1 MAQRGF
7 FQLGLAL
14 SLSLS
19 LSLSPSMSL
28 STYADDGPQHDH
40 QHHGTEKLGTVDFPV
55 SCNAAAQRAFGRAV
69 ALIHSFWYDEAEK
82 AFAQVAELDPSCAMA
97 YWGIAMSNFHPIWA
111 PPTPPEL
118 ARGRGAVDKGRALP
132 IPTERERDYMAAIAA
147 YYKDADTLDHGIR
160 KVHFE
165 KAMEQVYLK
174 NPKDREAAIFYALAL
189 LGTAPPTDKTYAQQR
204 KAGDILNKVLPG
216 AEDHPGVAHYLIH
229 SFDYPELA
237 EVALPAAR
245 VYSKIAATS
254 PHALHMPSHIFTR
267 LGLWDDSIESNLA
280 SRDAALRH
288 VQKTGPGYSSFDQLH
303 ADDYLAYAYLQEAR
317 DKDAARVL
325 GEIAAVDK
333 LDLPNFA
340 AAYALAAVPAR
351 YTLERRQWAAAA
363 ALKVTPATFPWDKY
377 PYAEALTHFARAL
390 GGARGGDAA
399 AARSGLAR
407 LAEIHKALLDAKDAF
422 WAGQV
427 EIQKVA
433 AEAWIARMEGR
444 NDDARR
450 LMRAAA
456 DLEDA
461 TDKHPVTPGS
471 VLPARELLGDLLF
484 ELGDAGPALNEYE
497 RSLATA
503 PGRYNSL
510 AGALRAAER
519 TGDKQKAAELF
530 AKLDAL
536 CARADGS
543 RAELAALRAT
553 YAKRSAGGS

>member
-1 MAQRGF
+1 MSRRGCF
-7 FQLGLAL
+7 PLSLAL

-19 LSLSPSMSL
+19 LSLPIHGDE
-28 STYADDGPQHDH
+28 AQQHEHRHDGS
-40 QHHGTEKLGTVDFPV
+40 EKLGTVDFPV
-55 SCNAAAQRAFGRAV
+55 SCNPAAQQGFGRAV

-82 AFAQVAELDPSCAMA
+82 AFTEVAGLDPSCAMA

-118 ARGRGAVDKGRALP
+118 ERGRAAVAKGKSLP
-132 IPTERERDYMAAIAA
+132 IPTERERDYIAAIEAF
-147 YYKDADTLDHGIR
+147 YKDAETVPYGVR
-160 KVHFE
+160 KANFE

-229 SFDYPELA
+229 SFDYPQLA
-237 EVALPAAR
+237 EIGLPAAR
-245 VYSKIAATS
+245 VYSKIAAAS

-267 LGLWDDSIESNLA
+267 LALWDDSIESNLA
-280 SRDAALRH
+280 SRAAALRH
-288 VQKTGPGYSSFDQLH
+288 VEKTKPGYSSFDQLH
-303 ADDYLAYAYLQEAR
+303 ALDYLVYAYLKEGR
-317 DKDAARVL
+317 DKDAAQVL
-325 GEIAAVDK
+325 SEVAAVDK

-340 AAYALAAVPAR
+340 AAYALAAVRAR
-351 YTLERRQWAAAA
+351 YVLERRQWAAAA
-363 ALKVTPATFPWDKY
+363 ALTVRPSSFPWDKY

-399 AARSGLAR
+399 AASRGLAR
-407 LAEIHKALLDAKDAF
+407 LTEIHKALLDAKDAY

-427 EIQKVA
+427 EVQKVA
-433 AEAWIARMEGR
+433 AEAWIAHTEGKD
-444 NDDARR
+444 DDARR

-456 DLEDA
+456 DLEDS

-471 VLPARELLGDLLF
+471 VLPSRELLGDLLF
-484 ELGDAGPALNEYE
+484 ELGEATPALKEYE

-503 PGRYNSL
+503 PGRFNSL
-510 AGALRAAER
+510 SGALRAAER
-519 TGDKQKAAELF
+519 AGDKQKAAELF
-530 AKLDAL
+530 AKIESL

-553 YAKRSAGGS
+553 YAKKRAERS